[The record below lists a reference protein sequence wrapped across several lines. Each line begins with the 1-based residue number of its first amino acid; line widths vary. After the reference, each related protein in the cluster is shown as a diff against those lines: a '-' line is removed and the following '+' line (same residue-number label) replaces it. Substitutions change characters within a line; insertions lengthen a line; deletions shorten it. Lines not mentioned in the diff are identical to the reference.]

1 MALCYKKLWKL
12 LIDRDMTR
20 ADLREAT
27 GVAPATLA
35 KMSRGEAVGAG
46 ILERICA
53 SMQCNIGD
61 IVDYVPGTPY
71 RLSVNGEL
79 STIDDSVFVLPE
91 TQGYTEFSVEIAGKH
106 VNGFMSKPLFSY
118 HLTPQV
124 AFFPKE
130 NGDTVSIKV
139 SVAHGGDYLMDIGYR
154 ATGTFDVRKIAA
166 NGHPMGTLLMA
177 SGNQQEVDGLSY
189 SNMVRVMLLKGE
201 NVITIR
207 QIRLPKPFTSCEPVN
222 LRIISL

>member
-61 IVDYVPGTPY
+61 IVDYVPD
-71 RLSVNGEL
+71 VNRVPSGEG
-79 STIDDSVFVLPE
+79 DK
-91 TQGYTEFSVEIAGKH
+91 GK
-106 VNGFMSKPLFSY
+106 
-118 HLTPQV
+118 Q
-124 AFFPKE
+124 A
-130 NGDTVSIKV
+130 
-139 SVAHGGDYLMDIGYR
+139 R
-154 ATGTFDVRKIAA
+154 
-166 NGHPMGTLLMA
+166 
-177 SGNQQEVDGLSY
+177 
-189 SNMVRVMLLKGE
+189 
-201 NVITIR
+201 
-207 QIRLPKPFTSCEPVN
+207 
-222 LRIISL
+222 